1 MKKAILF
8 GLLAG
13 LAMLIVSV
21 ALGPLFNLIF
31 PSLAAE
37 YSNTNL
43 FRPWSDP
50 IMYLMFVEPFV
61 LGIILGWIFYITK
74 GLFKEKIVWKKG
86 IYFGLCYW
94 LVTIP
99 GMVISYSSF
108 PVSLLMVVTW
118 SISILIQAI
127 VAGLIYARFIK

>member
-1 MKKAILF
+1 MKKVMAF

-13 LAMLIVSV
+13 LAMLIVSM

-37 YSNTNL
+37 YNNTNL

-50 IMYLMFVEPFV
+50 IMYLVVVEPFIS
-61 LGIILGWIFYITK
+61 GIILAWIFSITK
-74 GLFKEKIVWKKG
+74 NLFKDKITWKKG

-94 LVTIP
+94 IITIP
-99 GMVISYSSF
+99 GIIMSYSSF
-108 PVSLLMVVTW
+108 PISLIMVITW
-118 SISILIQAI
+118 SISILTQAI
-127 VAGLIYARFIK
+127 VAGLIYARFIR

>member
-1 MKKAILF
+1 MKRAILF

-21 ALGPLFNLIF
+21 ALGPLFNLLF

-37 YSNTNL
+37 YNNTNL

-50 IMYLMFVEPFV
+50 IMYLMLVEPFI
-61 LGIILGWIFYITK
+61 LGIILAWIFYITK

-94 LVTIP
+94 VITIP
-99 GMVISYSSF
+99 GMVMSYSSF
-108 PVSLLMVVTW
+108 PISLLMVMTW
-118 SISILIQAI
+118 SVSILIQAI

>member
-1 MKKAILF
+1 MKRVILF

-37 YSNTNL
+37 YNNTNL

-50 IMYLMFVEPFV
+50 IMYLMLVEPFV
-61 LGIILGWIFYITK
+61 LGIILAWIFYITK
-74 GLFKEKIVWKKG
+74 GLFKEKVVWKRG

-94 LVTIP
+94 VVTIP

-108 PVSLLMVVTW
+108 PISLLMVVTW

-127 VAGLIYARFIK
+127 VAGLIYARFIR